1 MLRKSSLFCLL
12 LLGLAFPF
20 GAGASSAATVEGR
33 VTDASGNAMVGARV
47 ALRGTKPDAVQ
58 RTTTDAHGAFR
69 FLAVEPGEYTLAAT
83 ASGYFSAEQKLRVK
97 ARQPVSMQLELSE
110 RPRVEEQ
117 VEVSAAPPD
126 ASDQHA
132 GSSRFLTR
140 QALDQLPQPVTRD
153 VPTMAEHL
161 APGAVLSHDNFVHV
175 RGNELSLHEFING
188 VSFLDNAHQHFTPG
202 ISPQI
207 FETVNLITGGFP
219 AEFGNRFG
227 GILDLTTRSGRNLQ
241 GHGSASL
248 HAGTVA
254 NNDASLEY
262 GGGSGRWGY
271 YVFGGA
277 FSSDR
282 FLNPAQLDELHD
294 FGYGVRVAAQV
305 DYQGDKDMVRLLL
318 TGGRTEF
325 EIPNTDDEQAEGRD
339 ASRRLGSQTAI
350 LTWQRV
356 LSSRALLSASAYQRI
371 ISERLRPTSD
381 HETTFADGSR
391 STLSTGFKTDF
402 SYARGGHTFKTGVD
416 VLRLR
421 LLESFDFDPH
431 SDDHGHHGHDDALAA
446 KRVPAFGPKFHSV
459 GTDEAFS
466 FRDGVH
472 GGQVSLY
479 AQDHFSPFRNFTV
492 DLGVRWDQFSLDGA
506 RVQVSPRV
514 GAAYHIARTGS
525 VLHFA
530 YNRFFTPPPIEFFLL
545 ANLLGTHAA
554 PENRVGPV
562 RAYTQDYFQVGWR
575 QRLHP
580 KVSLEVTAYKHDGD
594 NAFENTEIS
603 DSRLFVPT
611 NFARARA
618 KGAEFALN
626 LEQLSRI
633 GLSGRLQYAAAQ
645 VEFIGPIAG
654 GLAGGEHHE
663 PGQRILPAFDE
674 RHTATAGLFY
684 RHRWRNFWSGMNL
697 RYGSGTPTEEEV
709 EINGE
714 EVHRSVRLPQHLTA
728 DPAAGVTLLQR
739 ESQRVELEVNL
750 LNLSDNRYR
759 IAKES
764 EVTPVQFAPR
774 RVLSGGLKWH
784 F

>member
-1 MLRKSSLFCLL
+1 MRKSSLTCLL
-12 LLGLAFPF
+12 ILILAFPF
-20 GAGASSAATVEGR
+20 GASASSAATVEGR
-33 VTDASGNAMVGARV
+33 VTDASGKLMPGAQV
-47 ALRGTKPDAVQ
+47 ELRGAKPHAVQ
-58 RTTTDAHGAFR
+58 RTTTDVRGSFR

-83 ASGYFSAEQKLRVK
+83 ATGYFSVEQKLLVK
-97 ARQPVSMQLELSE
+97 ARQPVSMLLELSE

-117 VEVSAAPPD
+117 VEVSATPPD
-126 ASDQHA
+126 ATDQQT
-132 GSSRFLTR
+132 GSSRFFTR
-140 QALDQLPQPVTRD
+140 QQLDQLPQPVTRD

-262 GGGSGRWGY
+262 GGGAGRWGY
-271 YVFGGA
+271 YVFSGG

-282 FLNPAQLDELHD
+282 FLNPAQPEELHD
-294 FGYGVRVAAQV
+294 FGFGVRAAAQV
-305 DYQGDKDMVRLLL
+305 DYQGDKDMLRLLL

-325 EIPNTDDEQAEGRD
+325 EIPNTFAQDAEGRD

-350 LTWQRV
+350 FTWQRV
-356 LSSRALLSASAYQRI
+356 LSSRALLSTSAYQRI
-371 ISERLRPTSD
+371 VSERLRPTTD
-381 HETTFADGSR
+381 DETTFADGSR
-391 STLSTGFKTDF
+391 STLSAGFKTDLT
-402 SYARGGHTFKTGVD
+402 YTRGGHTFKTGVD

-421 LLESFDFDPH
+421 LLESFDFDPR
-431 SDDHGHHGHDDALAA
+431 SDDPGHHDHDVIEAA
-446 KRVPAFGPKFHSV
+446 KRLPDFGPKFHSV
-459 GTDEAFS
+459 GTDDAFS

-479 AQDHFSPFRNFTV
+479 AQDHFSPFRNLTV
-492 DLGVRWDQFSLDGA
+492 DVGVRWDQFSLDGA
-506 RVQVSPRV
+506 RVQVSPRF

-545 ANLLGTHAA
+545 ANMLGTHAA

-575 QRLHP
+575 QRIHP

-618 KGAEFALN
+618 KGAEIALN
-626 LEQLSRI
+626 LDQLSRI

-645 VEFIGPIAG
+645 VEFIGPITG
-654 GLAGGEHHE
+654 GLAGDEHHE
-663 PGQRILPAFDE
+663 PGQRILPAFDQ
-674 RHTATAGLFY
+674 RHTGSAGLFY
-684 RHRWRNFWSGMNL
+684 RNRRRNFWSGLNL
-697 RYGSGTPTEEEV
+697 RYGSGTPVEEEEEV
-709 EINGE
+709 NGE
-714 EVHRSVRLPQHLTA
+714 EVHRSVRLPQHLTT
-728 DPAAGVTLLQR
+728 DLAAGVTLLQR
-739 ESQRVELEVNL
+739 ESQRVDLEFNL
-750 LNLSDNRYR
+750 LNFSDNRYQ

-764 EVTPVQFAPR
+764 AVTPIQFGPR